1 MSSQIIITI
10 NRDFGSD
17 GHEIGAQLARSLNI
31 PLYDKDILGKAAL
44 KKGKDESSLRVA
56 DESLTKEN
64 INPFFPT
71 LSFTR
76 KSDQLFEI
84 EREIIR
90 DLAEV
95 ESCIIVGRLSDY
107 ILRDKKNLLN
117 VFITAPFKFR
127 AKNIQEKYNCSE
139 SESKKLVRRMDI
151 VRSDFKNY
159 YSNGKYKLYENKSM
173 IVLNREVFQIEG
185 CVEILKAAYTL
196 RLKQLKKGKDVR

>member
-10 NRDFGSD
+10 NRDFGAD
-17 GHEIGAQLARSLNI
+17 GHEIGAQLAHRLNI

-64 INPFFPT
+64 INPFFPS
-71 LSFTR
+71 LNFTR

-84 EREIIR
+84 ERDIIR

-107 ILRDKKNLLN
+107 ILRDKENLLN

-127 AKNIQEKYNCSE
+127 ASSIQEKYNCSQ
-139 SESKKLVRRMDI
+139 SDSKKLVRRMDI
-151 VRSDFKNY
+151 VRRDFKNY

-173 IVLNREVFQIEG
+173 IVLNRAIFGIDG
-185 CVEILKAAYTL
+185 CVEILEATYNL
-196 RLKQLKKGKDVR
+196 RLKQLMRD